1 MANKRNILFFIGI
14 LFVVSSIFF
23 VSALTTISNC
33 VEINESGTYTM
44 NQSINQSENFDCIK
58 IIAANVTLDC
68 NGYNITSNLA
78 VSGVFSNQTN
88 TTVKNCYVDMG
99 SGSGGYGVKF
109 VSSNN
114 LLIQNVTTNANYYGI
129 YLLSSSNNTLTNIT
143 SNSNVYGIVLSISS
157 NNTLTNITSNSN
169 SYYGI
174 FLSFSSNNNILTN
187 ITSNS
192 NGQYGIALNSNSNR
206 NTFYD
211 INLWN
216 CSSAGTFSC
225 IYILETDYNI
235 FDGGFINKSS
245 KLKNTK

>member
-1 MANKRNILFFIGI
+1 
-14 LFVVSSIFF
+14 
-23 VSALTTISNC
+23 
-33 VEINESGTYTM
+33 M
-44 NQSINQSENFDCIK
+44 NQSINQSENADCIK
-58 IIAANVTLDC
+58 IIASDVILDC
-68 NGYNITSNLA
+68 GGFNVTSNLA

-114 LLIQNVTTNANYYGI
+114 
-129 YLLSSSNNTLTNIT
+129 S
-143 SNSNVYGIVLSISS
+143 
-157 NNTLTNITSNSN
+157 LTNITSNSN

-245 KLKNTK
+245 KYGVYLSSSGSSLTNNADHNIFR